1 MNYRKV
7 YIDII
12 NKAKK
17 DNRSKKNGYYE
28 KHHILPKSIYP
39 LWAKKEK

>member
-17 DNRSKKNGYYE
+17 DNRSKKNGYYK
-28 KHHILPKSIYP
+28 KHHILHKIG
-39 LWAKKEK
+39 KKDATL